1 MNLFPFIVTLDPD
14 KTPMAK
20 FTRAL
25 MAVGVLTMGAQLW
38 AWQRGLNNIVT

>member
-1 MNLFPFIVTLDPD
+1 MNLFPLLVTLDPD
-14 KTPMAK
+14 KTPMSK

-25 MAVGVLTMGAQLW
+25 MAFGVVTMDAQLW

>member
-1 MNLFPFIVTLDPD
+1 MNLFPLLVTLDAD

-25 MAVGVLTMGAQLW
+25 MAVGIVTMDAQLW
-38 AWQRGLNNIVT
+38 AWQRGLNNIVA